1 MILEADESISEKP
14 EPSGIGVVHLGI
26 IVITKFGKF

>member
-26 IVITKFGKF
+26 IAMTKFGKF